1 MFNVFL
7 RQEIYFEVGFWIG
20 ENKYLRLAKNA
31 ILRILWSV
39 LRSAFPNTNLIFV
52 ACMFANISRS
62 KDNKTIKF
70 GQIIECNVRNIFRE
84 KSHTK
89 FGGESSPKHFSK
101 KSKLSISQDQE
112 SEILYSLFLLYVQVG
127 DYQNKVLITCFYLT

>member
-31 ILRILWSV
+31 VFRILWSV
-39 LRSAFPNTNLIFV
+39 LRSAFPNANLIFV

-84 KSHTK
+84 KSQTK